1 MARKYRYSCVYIFH
15 VILPEKATWR
25 SILSQTN
32 IYIFPAAVPLSS
44 VRKILKSA
52 CSRKTI
58 KHIMQNAPWI
68 NRLFIDLANRNNRF
82 CVITDC
88 SGINKDGPGRFQTE
102 AGNLEFQTCYF
113 NSANDKQVYNVFVSK
128 RKKSA
133 EDSKNFHFKIIEFKS
148 KTNKNVTFDAADKLS
163 DLTKIDTATNRS
175 DKKRARSVFES
186 GNVKPIFRDGT
197 SANELAVSSDH
208 AYARPRKRIRPVFL
222 P

>member
-1 MARKYRYSCVYIFH
+1 
-15 VILPEKATWR
+15 
-25 SILSQTN
+25 
-32 IYIFPAAVPLSS
+32 
-44 VRKILKSA
+44 
-52 CSRKTI
+52 
-58 KHIMQNAPWI
+58 MQNAPWI

-133 EDSKNFHFKIIEFKS
+133 EDSKNFHFKMIKFKS

-175 DKKRARSVFES
+175 DKKRAQSVFGS
-186 GNVKPIFRDGT
+186 GNVKPISRDGT
-197 SANELAVSSDH
+197 SANELAVSSDQ